1 MLCGNYILPQGKITM
16 DFSVHVFNLIL
27 QSTFFIRFNKTQT
40 FRKTF
45 TNIGAVEYSHKHKRN
60 QSQNIFWRSFNMKKK
75 DFVTLI
81 MSTVG
86 GILFAL
92 GMCMGLI
99 PEWNALTQGIIIGI
113 IGVVILLAMVLVRR
127 KMSGKPAIVLNGKA
141 IGTAL
146 LGVVGAIVLGVGMCM
161 SMIWNMMIP
170 GIIVGIV
177 GIVLLLCLIPVI
189 KGLK

>member
-1 MLCGNYILPQGKITM
+1 
-16 DFSVHVFNLIL
+16 
-27 QSTFFIRFNKTQT
+27 
-40 FRKTF
+40 
-45 TNIGAVEYSHKHKRN
+45 
-60 QSQNIFWRSFNMKKK
+60 MKKK

-146 LGVVGAIVLGVGMCM
+146 LGVVGAIVLGVGMCI

>member
-1 MLCGNYILPQGKITM
+1 
-16 DFSVHVFNLIL
+16 
-27 QSTFFIRFNKTQT
+27 
-40 FRKTF
+40 
-45 TNIGAVEYSHKHKRN
+45 
-60 QSQNIFWRSFNMKKK
+60 MKKK

-81 MSTVG
+81 LSTVG

-99 PEWNALTQGIIIGI
+99 PEWNALTQGIIIGV
-113 IGVVILLAMVLVRR
+113 IGAVILLAMVLVRR

-141 IGTAL
+141 ISTTL
-146 LGVVGAIVLGVGMCM
+146 LGVIGAIVLGVGMCM

>member
-1 MLCGNYILPQGKITM
+1 
-16 DFSVHVFNLIL
+16 
-27 QSTFFIRFNKTQT
+27 
-40 FRKTF
+40 
-45 TNIGAVEYSHKHKRN
+45 
-60 QSQNIFWRSFNMKKK
+60 MKKK

-81 MSTVG
+81 MSVVG

-99 PEWNALTQGIIIGI
+99 PEWNTLKEGIVIGA
-113 IGVVILLAMVLVRR
+113 IGAVILLAMVLVRR
-127 KMSGKPAIVLNGKA
+127 KMNGKPMIVLNGKA
-141 IGTAL
+141 IGTTL
-146 LGVVGAIVLGVGMCM
+146 LGVLGAIVLGIGMCM
-161 SMIWNMMIP
+161 VMIWDMLIP

>member
-1 MLCGNYILPQGKITM
+1 
-16 DFSVHVFNLIL
+16 
-27 QSTFFIRFNKTQT
+27 
-40 FRKTF
+40 
-45 TNIGAVEYSHKHKRN
+45 
-60 QSQNIFWRSFNMKKK
+60 MKKK